1 MRTQLHNVIQREP
14 VVKKYFHAVRP
25 MFLTASVLPVLFGTA
40 IGVQVSGHFDI
51 ISMLLAVL
59 SVMLVHAGVNVINDV
74 YDDIGG
80 TDKININ
87 RIPPFTGG
95 SRVIQN
101 NILSLEQMRHWGITL
116 LVAGAL
122 VGLLLA
128 YNRGSGV
135 ILLGIIGLLL
145 GLAYSTPPLKLAAR
159 GLGES
164 TVGLGFG
171 VLPIVGAAWLQAD
184 TISTQAIL
192 LSLPVSIWI
201 GNVLLI
207 NEVPDIHADAA
218 TGKYTL
224 PVRLSL
230 TIIALLYMTG
240 NILALALLMLAV
252 ALGYLQAMCL
262 SLSFMLL
269 IPAIFAT
276 RAIKKWHT
284 HPAMMEDA
292 IILTLIIHALNCL
305 WIISWLISG

>member
-1 MRTQLHNVIQREP
+1 MRTQMQNFIQREP

-25 MFLTASVLPVLFGTA
+25 MFLTASVLPVLIGTA
-40 IGVQVSGHFDI
+40 IGVQESSHFNLFA
-51 ISMLLAVL
+51 MVLAVI
-59 SVMLVHAGVNVINDV
+59 SVIFIHAGVNVINDV

-101 NILSLEQMRHWGITL
+101 NILSLEQMRRWGITL

-128 YNRGSGV
+128 YYRGTGV

-145 GLAYSTPPLKLAAR
+145 GLAYSAPPLKLAAR

-164 TVGLGFG
+164 TVALGFG
-171 VLPIVGAAWLQAD
+171 VLPTVGAAWLQAD
-184 TISTQAIL
+184 TISMQALL
-192 LSLPVSIWI
+192 LSLPVSLWI

-207 NEVPDIHADAA
+207 NEVPDIQADAA
-218 TGKYTL
+218 TAKRTL

-230 TIIALLYMTG
+230 TTIAVLYMTS
-240 NILALALLMLAV
+240 NIVALALLMLAV
-252 ALGYLQAMCL
+252 ALGYLPAMCL

-276 RAIKKWHT
+276 RAINKWHT

-292 IILTLIIHALNCL
+292 IILTLIIHALNSL